1 MIVQKRRIATVGCA
15 MAAALALTLAPAASP
30 AAGAW
35 QASASAPVIAL
46 STGTLAAPTT
56 TCKTNTGLLGL
67 VDSTTISWPAVVG
80 ATGYRVYF
88 GSGTQY
94 FRDTTSLSFDVT
106 GALLLSLLGAVLFG
120 SSTTVTVVAKAQEW
134 ESPRSNGQTVVLSNV
149 VSGLLGGVKC
159 QA

>member
-67 VDSTTISWPAVVG
+67 ADSATISWAKVPNATSYRLYVG
-80 ATGYRVYF
+80 
-88 GSGTQY
+88 GS
-94 FRDTTSLSFDVT
+94 TSFFETSALSFDIT
-106 GALLLSLLGAVLFG
+106 GTLIISLLGALIG
-120 SSTTVTVVAKAQEW
+120 SSTSITVVARTQNW
-134 ESPRSNGQTVVLSNV
+134 ESAPGNAQVIGP
-149 VSGLLGGVKC
+149 SGLAGVRC
-159 QA
+159 QNP